1 MKPFLALALV
11 LVGCAGTASSV
22 GRVNDAERM
31 KKGLVGKDAQTLAP
45 QAYAKAEAEL
55 KLAREADAAGD
66 ALGAELHAD
75 RAMASFA
82 DAVALA
88 RLSRATE
95 DEKAANE
102 MFAKAS
108 EQVAKW
114 STQRKT
120 TDHEADDLE
129 KQLRIAREAQL
140 PAASGTADPEREAA
154 RRVAAASLVQ
164 QAHLL
169 CSAARLV
176 STTAP
181 GLAEAETTVTTLEKG
196 TPTIDPAARARAACL
211 SSLTKARRA
220 NSADGSD
227 QGDAL
232 LTELSN
238 AGSSP
243 IRDERGV
250 IVTVRSAFKGTALST
265 EAEKTFADLGR
276 VAAAHGTFAVQVV
289 VHDAESTPAAD
300 DAKRAEAVQK
310 ALVGAGA
317 DASKLKLE
325 QAGTKSPVVDPRDA
339 KRREKNA
346 RVEVVFVGK
355 D

>member
-1 MKPFLALALV
+1 MKRLLALTLV
-11 LVGCAGTASSV
+11 LVGCAGTTSNV

-75 RAMASFA
+75 RAMAAFA

-88 RLSRATE
+88 RLSRATD

-102 MFAKAS
+102 IFTKAS
-108 EQVAKW
+108 GELAKW
-114 STQRKT
+114 SSQRKT

-129 KQLRIAREAQL
+129 KQLKIAREAQL
-140 PAASGTADPEREAA
+140 PVSSGAADPEREAA
-154 RRVAAASLVQ
+154 RRVAAVSLVT

-169 CSAARLV
+169 CGAARLV
-176 STTAP
+176 SATAP
-181 GLAEAETTVTTLEKG
+181 GLADAETTVTNLEKG
-196 TPTIDPAARARAACL
+196 SPAIDPAARARAACL

-220 NSADGSD
+220 NSTDSSD

-250 IVTVRSAFKGTALST
+250 IVTVRSAFKGTSLST
-265 EAEKTFADLGR
+265 EAERTFADLGR
-276 VAAAHGTFAVQVV
+276 VAAAHAGFAVQVV

-310 ALVGAGA
+310 ALVSGGA
-317 DASKLKLE
+317 DAAKMKLE
-325 QAGTKSPVVDPRDA
+325 QAGTKAPVVDPKDA
-339 KRREKNA
+339 KRRDKNA
-346 RVEVVFVGK
+346 RVEVVFVGRE
-355 D
+355 